1 MELTQ
6 AYKHKSTVA
15 DAGTSFQK
23 AVMTFVNRHAG
34 VLKALTRGGTPYGDN
49 WLSVRS
55 KATGSGI
62 TKVVSEKQIDSLQ
75 QQLNELSQTIALL
88 SDQVNAHKQV
98 AQTRHKSSKVT
109 DEIGINRFRALQ
121 AEF

>member
-6 AYKHKSTVA
+6 TYKHKATVTN
-15 DAGTSFQK
+15 AGTSFQK

-55 KATGSGI
+55 KATVSSV
-62 TKVVSEKQIDSLQ
+62 TKVMSQKQIGSLQ
-75 QQLNELSQTIALL
+75 QQLNELSQTITAL
-88 SDQVNAHKQV
+88 SDQVNAHKVV

-109 DEIGINRFRALQ
+109 EEIGINRFRALQ
-121 AEF
+121 TEF

>member
-6 AYKHKSTVA
+6 TYKHKAAIRGTE
-15 DAGTSFQK
+15 TSFQK

-34 VLKALTRGGTPYGDN
+34 ALKALTRGGTPYGDN

-55 KATGSGI
+55 KAAGSGT

-88 SDQVNAHKQV
+88 SDQVNAHKEG
-98 AQTRHKSSKVT
+98 AQTRHKSAEAT
-109 DEIGINRFRALQ
+109 EEIGINRFRALQ
-121 AEF
+121 AEC